1 MNTVI
6 KWCMAMIVVGTIAG
20 FIFLGLSD
28 VTHCNCYND
37 TAAEATTIRQLEVV
51 WWGQTQDGVYL
62 FDDTTG
68 NQWEVTGIK
77 HPTGTKFIIELDDM
91 GTPNRYWDDEVVNI
105 YQTIELEA
113 ES

>member
-6 KWCMAMIVVGTIAG
+6 RWCMAMIIVGTITG
-20 FIFLGLSD
+20 FIFLGLSNVGYCD
-28 VTHCNCYND
+28 CRNN
-37 TAAEATTIRQLEVV
+37 TAEEATTIRQLDVV

-62 FDDTTG
+62 FEDTTG
-68 NQWEVTGIK
+68 NQWEVVGIE
-77 HPTGTKFIIELDDM
+77 HPNGTKLIIELDNM

-105 YQTIELEA
+105 YQTIEPKA

>member
-6 KWCMAMIVVGTIAG
+6 KWCMAMIIVGTMAG
-20 FIFLGLSD
+20 FMFLGLSN
-28 VTHCNCYND
+28 VAYCNCHD
-37 TAAEATTIRQLEVV
+37 DPVEEATTVRQLDVV

-62 FDDTTG
+62 FEDTTG
-68 NQWEVTGIK
+68 NQWEVVGIE
-77 HPTGTKFIIELDDM
+77 HPTGTKFIIELDNM

-105 YQTIELEA
+105 YQTIEPKA